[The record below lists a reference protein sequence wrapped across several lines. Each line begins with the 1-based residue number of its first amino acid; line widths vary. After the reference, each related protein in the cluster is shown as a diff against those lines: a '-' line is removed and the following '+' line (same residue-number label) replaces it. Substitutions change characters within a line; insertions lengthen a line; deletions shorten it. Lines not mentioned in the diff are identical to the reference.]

1 VTDYLISDKTWTD
14 RLKKE
19 FRVELEEILQ
29 SVFDDLEKL
38 SEQTTLTSDQ
48 FKKENDALQVAQA
61 KLEKEWIL
69 KKTQTL
75 LTADLGQKI

>member
-19 FRVELEEILQ
+19 FRAELDEILQ

-38 SEQTTLTSDQ
+38 SEQTALTSDQ
-48 FKKENDALQVAQA
+48 FKKENDALQVEQA